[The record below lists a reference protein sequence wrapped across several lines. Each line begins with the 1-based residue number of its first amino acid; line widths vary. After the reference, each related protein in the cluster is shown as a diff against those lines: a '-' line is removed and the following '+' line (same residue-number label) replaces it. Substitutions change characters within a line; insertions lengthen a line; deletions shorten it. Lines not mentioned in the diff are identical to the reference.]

1 MSEEGVSQEAEL
13 WLRYLRAGLPKWQLD
28 CSALQRLCVRV
39 QRQPDLNEMHAALLA
54 EVFETGSEAEAVLGL
69 AIAGAVVGGC
79 RTFSSNSSD
88 ADFLS
93 RLLKFSVPKFE
104 ANLAKGWAIWQ
115 EALSLTLLEWKQ
127 CYRID
132 SSLNSALKRLLQP
145 KDRATQR
152 DTHYTVLADW
162 EAVDALLRRTP
173 SEYVTLE
180 LLRVWE
186 HSLWQGPAEKDVLSP
201 LLLESWNAEGWEVLL
216 EILRGQVKASS
227 GSALFR
233 TVQDKFTVLLV
244 NFVKTHSAVLVERS
258 VGASVRVLAGRSV
271 RNIHEFLQTP
281 AFRTDV
287 EQLITDLKYTL
298 ESLHKQCPLLAKF
311 LCDLSEALTQA
322 KGEYWHELAN
332 LLVLRVLAPAVS
344 NPVASG
350 VVEVCGS
357 VGMNVLKETARLLH
371 CAWLGK
377 AVESGELSEVSWVN
391 VMLPQWHEELKGAYA
406 RMLCSK
412 REEVKPLFLPR
423 ALVLCDLADLN
434 KAFAAAALSVSRS
447 PESPSPSRLKGN
459 SLKPP
464 LHVKKRSDET
474 SEKETNPQPAQHLIP
489 EVLEEDP
496 VPFSKPP
503 PMEESTPSVMAL
515 PVPTLRSFTVRE
527 IQTDA
532 CDTRTRHTQTHTPAT
547 ALKATQTQAEVSKTE
562 SVQTEPES
570 ERFKLRNRYPDDVYI
585 KDQATETVGSWEM
598 VAAEKLNAEK
608 ELILLQQYRSSET
621 QRVHSLN
628 DYWGTQLL
636 ELSQENETL
645 KKSIRD
651 LREHLA
657 TCQQVTEEDLLNE
670 RSPQLDFQ
678 ETMRS
683 HIDEESP
690 RRWRPTY
697 MSARPK

>member
-54 EVFETGSEAEAVLGL
+54 EVFETSSEAEAVLGL
-69 AIAGAVVGGC
+69 AIAGAVVGNC
-79 RTFSSNSSD
+79 RAFCSNSSD

-104 ANLAKGWAIWQ
+104 ANLAKGWAAWQ

-127 CYRID
+127 SYRID
-132 SSLNSALKRLLQP
+132 SSLNSTLKRLLQP
-145 KDRATQR
+145 RDRAAQR
-152 DTHYTVLADW
+152 DTHYTVLADL
-162 EAVDALLRRTP
+162 EVVDALLRRTP
-173 SEYVTLE
+173 SEYVTLG

-186 HSLWQGPAEKDVLSP
+186 HSLWQGSVEKDVLSP

-216 EILRGQVKASS
+216 DLLKRQAKTTS
-227 GSALFR
+227 GNTLFR
-233 TVQDKFTVLLV
+233 TAQDKFSVLLV

-258 VGASVRVLAGRSV
+258 VGASVRVIAGRNF
-271 RNIHEFLQTP
+271 RNVHDFLQTP
-281 AFRTDV
+281 AFQTDV
-287 EQLITDLKYTL
+287 EQLVTDLKYTL

-311 LCDLSEALTQA
+311 LCCLSETLTET
-322 KGEYWHELAN
+322 KGEYWHEVVN

-357 VGMNVLKETARLLH
+357 VAMNVLKETARLLH

-391 VMLPQWHEELKGAYA
+391 AMLPQWHEELKGAFA
-406 RMLCSK
+406 RMLMGK
-412 REEVKPLFLPR
+412 REETAPLFLPR

-434 KAFAAAALSVSRS
+434 KAFAAVALSVSRS
-447 PESPSPSRLKGN
+447 PESPKLGRAKSN

-464 LHVKKRSDET
+464 LHVKKRSGEVPE
-474 SEKETNPQPAQHLIP
+474 SEQLSEHYIP
-489 EVLEEDP
+489 EVLDEDP
-496 VPFSKPP
+496 SPPFSKPP
-503 PMEESTPSVMAL
+503 LLEESTPSVMAL
-515 PVPTLRSFTVRE
+515 PVPTLRSFTIRE
-527 IQTDA
+527 VQTDA
-532 CDTRTRHTQTHTPAT
+532 CDTRTRQTQTHTSEI
-547 ALKATQTQAEVSKTE
+547 ALKATQTQAEVFKTT

-585 KDQATETVGSWEM
+585 KDQATQTAGSWEV
-598 VAAEKLNAEK
+598 VAAEKLSAEK
-608 ELILLQQYRSSET
+608 ELALLQQYRSSET
-621 QRVHSLN
+621 QRVQSLN

-636 ELSQENETL
+636 ELSQENESL
-645 KKSIRD
+645 KKSILA
-651 LREHLA
+651 LREQLA
-657 TCQQVTEEDLLNE
+657 TCQQLSEEDLLNE
-670 RSPQLDFQ
+670 RSSQLDFQ

-683 HIDEESP
+683 RNDEQLS
-690 RRWRPTY
+690 RRWGPGY
-697 MSARPK
+697 MSERPR